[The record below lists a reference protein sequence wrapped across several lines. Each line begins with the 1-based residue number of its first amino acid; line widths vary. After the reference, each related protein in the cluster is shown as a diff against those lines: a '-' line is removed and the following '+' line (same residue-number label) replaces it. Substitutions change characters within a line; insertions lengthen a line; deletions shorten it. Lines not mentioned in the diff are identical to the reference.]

1 MPTRHVETVCTKR
14 TFGISTKNQCMELN
28 SKRVGHNHLGGHDF
42 SSVALAGTGYFMV
55 DLGLQHDVGRY
66 VRKMRCNFFWK
77 QAALHVLCSN
87 D

>member
-42 SSVALAGTGYFMV
+42 SSVALAGTGHSIV
-55 DLGLQHDVGRY
+55 NLRQQQDVGRY
-66 VRKMRCNFFWK
+66 VRKMRCSFFWK
-77 QAALHVLCSN
+77 QAVLHVPCRN
-87 D
+87 Y